1 MAARS
6 CKITVPPNLLPTLAG
21 NLRAP
26 AAIGR
31 QALRRHSRTLF
42 HTSCAKQFLKSN
54 CGAHPSAP
62 SKECFRTV
70 LRFVKNQGG
79 APSYRGIDGVG
90 AGDKVRDMI
99 YCLGESSLRIDQKFF
114 KRVQSISILR
124 DARKT
129 RLCVRF
135 NAVTANSE
143 TRRGILGQ
151 HTGLL
156 FSLLLALLVDT
167 ILSKASAHLGL

>member
-1 MAARS
+1 MR
-6 CKITVPPNLLPTLAG
+6 K
-21 NLRAP
+21 
-26 AAIGR
+26 
-31 QALRRHSRTLF
+31 HSRTLF

-99 YCLGESSLRIDQKFF
+99 YCLG
-114 KRVQSISILR
+114 
-124 DARKT
+124 
-129 RLCVRF
+129 
-135 NAVTANSE
+135 
-143 TRRGILGQ
+143 
-151 HTGLL
+151 
-156 FSLLLALLVDT
+156 
-167 ILSKASAHLGL
+167 